1 MAWLAVG
8 VAAGALSLDA
18 TTGMV
23 VGLVG
28 AAMLC
33 AAFASRILV
42 PLRSGA
48 GMARRLVPLALGLLV
63 IGIRGAGGSGI
74 DAAAVVLPSGAG
86 PWVGI
91 VETVGAPRDGNRP
104 ATIRLEGDAPVLV
117 AATLPWYPSVVPGDR
132 VQVHGTI
139 RSPPP
144 DDYGAYLAR
153 IGAAGTLRADSL
165 DLLPAA
171 GTLARTLEGLRR
183 SASEGLDRALPEPEA
198 GLAAGILIG
207 LRDRVDRDLAAAFTT
222 AGASHVVAISGWN
235 IAIVASTLGA
245 LAGGT
250 RRRRRALLM
259 ALGIVAYVAFVG
271 PSPSVV
277 RAAGMAGVAMLA
289 RELGRPGSAAAAL
302 GWACTVLLVL
312 DPAWVDDAGF
322 RLSVLATA
330 GIIAWGTQLTAR
342 LAGPEPRRVRRWV
355 ADILGVSFAAQAATM
370 PVVLLEFGRLSLVA
384 PLVNLIVVPLVPP
397 AMATGALALVGGVG
411 TSFGLSGAV
420 ATVVGLPAWVL
431 YAAMVTVVRTGA
443 SLPLASL
450 ALAPPWDSVAAAISL
465 VLVLATARWG
475 DRLLAWVRARRTAA
489 GGAAADGPRGA
500 TAPRAGRRRHGS
512 KIRGSR
518 LPRLAA
524 MTLAGAT
531 IGLALVIAHRPDGAT
546 RIIVMDVGQ
555 GDGILVEGA
564 RGSRMVVDGGPDP
577 NRMLTALD
585 ERLPPWDRRIDVLV
599 LTHPHED
606 HVAGLATLLRRY
618 RVGRVYEPG
627 MIGPGPGYKAWA
639 GVFANGGPPHGR
651 LSTGDRLALDSIRF
665 QVLWPDANRVPL
677 HPADGGTAINNVSI
691 VLLGDVDGHR
701 FLLAGD
707 VEQGVDPELLA
718 RGMPQLDLLKVAHHG
733 SGTASTVPFL
743 EAVRP
748 RVAIVSAGLG
758 NPYGHP
764 APSTIA
770 HLREFAGR
778 TYRTD
783 LDGTVEVTLDGA
795 AMRVRTSGPRPN
807 AKPTKA
813 SVGAPVVAG
822 VASGP
827 ALTRRIPTA
836 PASAFVCGLSPT
848 NPTVAATVARPPVG
862 PMSPLP
868 PRVILGGPALAA
880 AIRSDSPR
888 LGRIPALH
896 ADPTKALGYHRP
908 DGDLPGLG
916 DRAAPRDG
924 SPRLLLG
931 RRRVRPG
938 RRAGG
943 LPSRPR
949 PLPGR
954 GAGALATRDGPRR
967 SRPPP
972 R

>member
-1 MAWLAVG
+1 VPRTAWLAVG
-8 VAAGALSLDA
+8 VAAGALLLDA
-18 TTGMV
+18 TTGLV
-23 VGLVG
+23 VALAGV
-28 AAMLC
+28 AFLC
-33 AAFASRILV
+33 AAV
-42 PLRSGA
+42 GLRMAA
-48 GMARRLVPLALGLLV
+48 GDGHAPGVARRLVPLSLGLLV
-63 IGIRGAGGSGI
+63 IGLRGAADGGAG
-74 DAAAVVLPSGAG
+74 AAALAIPAGAG
-86 PWVGI
+86 PWVGV

-104 ATIRLEGDAPVLV
+104 ATIQLEGAAPVLV
-117 AATLPWYPSVVPGDR
+117 AATLPWYPAVVPGDR
-132 VQVHGTI
+132 VRVHGSI
-139 RSPPP
+139 RAPSP

-153 IGAAGTLRADSL
+153 IGAAGTMRADTL
-165 DLLPAA
+165 ELLPADD
-171 GTLARTLEGLRR
+171 TLARTLEGVRR
-183 SASEGLDRALPEPEA
+183 SASDGLDRALPEPEA

-245 LAGGT
+245 LAGGV

-277 RAAGMAGVAMLA
+277 RAAGMAGVALLA

-302 GWACTVLLVL
+302 GWACTGLLVL
-312 DPAWVDDAGF
+312 DPTWVDDAGF

-342 LAGPEPRRVRRWV
+342 LAGPDPRRMRRWV

-397 AMATGALALVGGVG
+397 AMATGALALVVG
-411 TSFGLSGAV
+411 SAVGFGLPGVV

-450 ALAPPWDSVAAAISL
+450 TLVSPWDAVAAAVSL
-465 VLVLATARWG
+465 VVVLAAARWG
-475 DRLLAWVRARRTAA
+475 DRLLGWL
-489 GGAAADGPRGA
+489 
-500 TAPRAGRRRHGS
+500 RAGRAATPAAQHERRDASPGRAGKRGHGS
-512 KIRGSR
+512 EIRRSR
-518 LPRLAA
+518 LPRIAA
-524 MTLAGAT
+524 LTLAGAT
-531 IGLALVIAHRPDGAT
+531 IGLALVLAHRPDGGT
-546 RIIVMDVGQ
+546 RIVVMDVGQ
-555 GDGILVEGA
+555 GDGILVEGN
-564 RGSRMVVDGGPDP
+564 RGSRMVIDGGPDP

-606 HVAGLATLLRRY
+606 HVAGLATLLHRY

-639 GVFANGGPPHGR
+639 QVFATGGPAHGR
-651 LSTGDRLALDSIRF
+651 LSTGDRLTLDSIRF

-691 VLLGDVDGHR
+691 VLLGDVDDHR

-718 RGMPQLDLLKVAHHG
+718 RGLPQLDFLKVAHHG

-743 EAVRP
+743 QAVRP
-748 RVAIVSAGLG
+748 RVAVVSAGVG

-764 APSTIA
+764 APATIQ

-783 LDGTVEVTLDGA
+783 LDGTVEVTFDGA
-795 AMRVRTSGPRPN
+795 AMRVRASGGRSNP
-807 AKPTKA
+807 KPTKA
-813 SVGAPVVAG
+813 AASAVA
-822 VASGP
+822 
-827 ALTRRIPTA
+827 
-836 PASAFVCGLSPT
+836 ASAFLCSLSPGT
-848 NPTVAATVARPPVG
+848 DGALAAVEGPPVG
-862 PMSPLP
+862 PVSPLP
-868 PRVILGGPALAA
+868 ARVILGVPALAA
-880 AIRSDSPR
+880 AIRADPPR
-888 LGRIPALH
+888 LGHIPGPPAG
-896 ADPTKALGYHRP
+896 AARALGYHRP
-908 DGDLPGLG
+908 DADLPGLG
-916 DRAAPRDG
+916 DRAAPRNR

-943 LPSRPR
+943 LPGRPQ

-954 GAGALATRDGPRR
+954 RAGALATRDGSRR

>member
-1 MAWLAVG
+1 VPRTAWLAVG
-8 VAAGALSLDA
+8 IAAGALLLDA
-18 TTGMV
+18 TTGLV

-28 AAMLC
+28 FAFLC
-33 AAFASRILV
+33 AAV
-42 PLRSGA
+42 GLRMAVGHGEA
-48 GMARRLVPLALGLLV
+48 PAVARRLLPLALGLLA
-63 IGIRGAGGSGI
+63 IGLRGGAGGGAGG
-74 DAAAVVLPSGAG
+74 AAMAIPAGAG
-86 PWVGI
+86 PWVGV
-91 VETVGAPRDGNRP
+91 VETVGTPRDGNRP
-104 ATIRLEGDAPVLV
+104 ATIRLAGDAPVLIV
-117 AATLPWYPSVVPGDR
+117 ATLPWYPAVVPGDR
-132 VQVHGTI
+132 VRVHGSI
-139 RSPPP
+139 RPPSP
-144 DDYGAYLAR
+144 DAYGAYLAR
-153 IGAAGTLRADSL
+153 IGAVGTMRADTL
-165 DLLPAA
+165 DLLPADD
-171 GTLARTLEGLRR
+171 TLARTLEGVRR
-183 SASEGLDRALPEPEA
+183 SASDGLDRALPEPEA

-245 LAGGT
+245 LAGGV

-277 RAAGMAGVAMLA
+277 RAAGMAGVALLA

-302 GWACTVLLVL
+302 GWACTVLLLL
-312 DPAWVDDAGF
+312 DPTWVDDAGF

-342 LAGPEPRRVRRWV
+342 LAGPDPRRMRRWI

-384 PLVNLIVVPLVPP
+384 PLVNLVVVPLVPP
-397 AMATGALALVGGVG
+397 AMATSALALVVGSAVGFGIPGV
-411 TSFGLSGAV
+411 V

-450 ALAPPWDSVAAAISL
+450 TLEPPWDAIAAAVSL
-465 VLVLATARWG
+465 VAVLGTARWG
-475 DRLLAWVRARRTAA
+475 DRLLGWLRARRTAA
-489 GGAAADGPRGA
+489 
-500 TAPRAGRRRHGS
+500 PRAEDGRRAASPVRAGKRGHGS
-512 KIRGSR
+512 EIRRSR
-518 LPRLAA
+518 LPRIAA
-524 MTLAGAT
+524 LTLAGAT
-531 IGLALVIAHRPDGAT
+531 IGLALVLAHRPDGAT
-546 RIIVMDVGQ
+546 RIVVMDVGQ
-555 GDGILVEGA
+555 GDGILVEGS
-564 RGSRMVVDGGPDP
+564 RGSRMVIDGGPDP

-606 HVAGLATLLRRY
+606 HVAGLAVLLRRY

-639 GVFANGGPPHGR
+639 QVFANGGPAHGR
-651 LSTGDRLALDSIRF
+651 LSTGDRLALDSIQF

-718 RGMPQLDLLKVAHHG
+718 RGLPQLDFLKVAHHG

-743 EAVRP
+743 EAARP
-748 RVAIVSAGLG
+748 RVAVVSAGLG

-764 APSTIA
+764 APATIQ

-783 LDGTVEVTLDGA
+783 LDGTVEVTFDGA
-795 AMRVRTSGPRPN
+795 ATRVRASGGRPN
-807 AKPTKA
+807 TRPTKA
-813 SVGAPVVAG
+813 AAASAVA
-822 VASGP
+822 
-827 ALTRRIPTA
+827 
-836 PASAFVCGLSPT
+836 ASAFLCGLSPGT
-848 NPTVAATVARPPVG
+848 DVALTSVERPPVG
-862 PMSPLP
+862 PVSPLP
-868 PRVILGGPALAA
+868 PRVILGTPALAA
-880 AIRSDSPR
+880 AIRADPPR
-888 LGRIPALH
+888 LGHIPAPP
-896 ADPTKALGYHRP
+896 AGATKALGYHP
-908 DGDLPGLG
+908 SDGDLPGIG
-916 DRAAPRDG
+916 DRAAPRNR

-931 RRRVRPG
+931 RRRVWPG
-938 RRAGG
+938 RRARGV
-943 LPSRPR
+943 PRRPE

-954 GAGALATRDGPRR
+954 RAGALATRDGSRR

>member
-1 MAWLAVG
+1 MPRTAWLAVG
-8 VAAGALSLDA
+8 IAAGALLLDA
-18 TTGMV
+18 TTGLV
-23 VGLVG
+23 VGSIGVAL
-28 AAMLC
+28 LC
-33 AAFASRILV
+33 AAAALH
-42 PLRSGA
+42 GA
-48 GMARRLVPLALGLLV
+48 VGDRHAPEVAGRFVPLALGLLV
-63 IGIRGAGGSGI
+63 IGVRGAAGGGAGTAPVAI
-74 DAAAVVLPSGAG
+74 PSGAG
-86 PWVGI
+86 PWVGV

-132 VQVHGTI
+132 VQVHGSI
-139 RSPPP
+139 RPPSP

-153 IGAAGTLRADSL
+153 IGAIGTLRADML
-165 DLLPAA
+165 ELLPAD
-171 GTLARTLEGLRR
+171 GTLARTLEDIRR
-183 SASEGLDRALPEPEA
+183 SASDGLDRALPEPEA

-245 LAGGT
+245 LAGGV

-277 RAAGMAGVAMLA
+277 RAAGMAGVALLA

-302 GWACTVLLVL
+302 GWACTVLLLL

-330 GIIAWGTQLTAR
+330 GIIAWGTQFTAR

-355 ADILGVSFAAQAATM
+355 AEILGVSFAAQAATM

-397 AMATGALALVGGVG
+397 AMATGALALVVG
-411 TSFGLSGAV
+411 AAVGFGLPGVV
-420 ATVVGLPAWVL
+420 ATIVGLPAWVL

-450 ALAPPWDSVAAAISL
+450 TLAPPWDSVAAGVSL
-465 VLVLATARWG
+465 GLVLAIARWG
-475 DRLLAWVRARRTAA
+475 DRFLAWLRAKSTTSP
-489 GGAAADGPRGA
+489 GAPRDPRGA
-500 TAPRAGRRRHGS
+500 SPARAGKRGHGS
-512 KIRGSR
+512 EIRRSR
-518 LPRLAA
+518 LPRIAA

-531 IGLALVIAHRPDGAT
+531 IGLAIVIAHRPDGAT
-546 RIIVMDVGQ
+546 RIVVMDIGQ
-555 GDGILVEGA
+555 GDGILVEGS
-564 RGSRMVVDGGPDP
+564 RGSRLVIDGGPDP

-606 HVAGLATLLRRY
+606 HVAGLAALLHRY

-639 GVFANGGPPHGR
+639 EVFANGGPPHGR
-651 LSTGDRLALDSIRF
+651 LSTGDHLALDSIRF

-718 RGMPQLDLLKVAHHG
+718 RGLPQLDLLKVAHHG

-764 APSTIA
+764 APATIE

-783 LDGTVEVTLDGA
+783 LDGTVEVTFDGA
-795 AMRVRTSGPRPN
+795 AMRVRASGPRQN
-807 AKPTKA
+807 AQPTKA
-813 SVGAPVVAG
+813 SVA
-822 VASGP
+822 
-827 ALTRRIPTA
+827 A
-836 PASAFVCGLSPT
+836 PAAAFLCGINPGPSATLASIE
-848 NPTVAATVARPPVG
+848 RPPVG

-868 PRVILGGPALAA
+868 PRVILGGPAVAA
-880 AIRSDSPR
+880 AIRAEPPR
-888 LGRIPALH
+888 LGRIPAPP
-896 ADPTKALGYHRP
+896 AGPEMALRYHRP

-931 RRRVRPG
+931 RRRLWPR

-943 LPSRPR
+943 VPR
-949 PLPGR
+949 RREPLPGR
-954 GAGALATRDGPRR
+954 CSGALATRDGSRR